1 MLLFP
6 ALAVV
11 CLQSDQSFEPRYEL
25 GQRVAAL
32 ERAFLAAPEDSP
44 ARAQLAAAAELA
56 VERFFRFDY
65 RGAAEALDGAGM
77 AGPALPEQADP
88 GEQLPGWVLTPS
100 RRLYSSAQARLEV
113 VAERWYGQAPTAAA
127 DGDPQW
133 RLASVGEGTVWSLVA
148 ADGAP
153 GLRFSR
159 DFGAD
164 EFGDIAL
171 DLRLELVDQPARRA
185 VRRLWFSRVPD
196 LEARLAALETGIANW
211 PAPELGLELASLKDN
226 VALLRQLSAGPAGE
240 TDLPAGRLLAQA
252 EQQLAAA
259 REGQPW
265 FGPGQIGQFWLTL
278 VGKGRGTRLRLL
290 VPEPGEPEAL
300 QPLVIALHG
309 AGGSENMWFDA
320 YGAGL
325 IVELCR
331 QRGWYLAA
339 PRLGLLGGGD
349 VEGLV
354 DGLAARYPIDRQR
367 VFVIG
372 HSMGAARGLSLA
384 LAEPAKLRAL
394 ALLGGGQRVRQAQRL
409 SSLPIFLAAGS
420 RDFAR
425 AGVEALH
432 NVLLEAKHPSL
443 QFEITAGVEHLL
455 VVPATLSR
463 VFLWLDRF
471 AEIEPAMK
479 R

>member
-1 MLLFP
+1 MLYFP
-6 ALAVV
+6 ALAAV

-44 ARAQLAAAAELA
+44 ARARLAQAAELA

-65 RGAAEALDGAGM
+65 RGAAQALDGA
-77 AGPALPEQADP
+77 AVFSPELPEQSSP
-88 GEQLPGWVLTPS
+88 GDQLSGWVLTPS
-100 RRLYSSAQARLEV
+100 RRLYGSAQARLEV
-113 VAERWYGQAPTAAA
+113 VAERWYGQDLASAA
-127 DGDPQW
+127 DGDSQW
-133 RLASVGEGTVWSLVA
+133 RLVSVGAGTVWSQVA
-148 ADGAP
+148 AGGSP
-153 GLRFSR
+153 GLRFER
-159 DFGAD
+159 EFGA
-164 EFGDIAL
+164 EEYGDMAM
-171 DLRLELVDQPARRA
+171 DLRFEQVGDPARGA
-185 VRRLWFSRVPD
+185 VRRFWFSRVTD
-196 LEARLAALETGIANW
+196 LEARLAALETGIADW
-211 PAPELGLELASLKDN
+211 PAPELVLELASLRDN
-226 VALLRQLSAGPAGE
+226 LALLRELSEGPAGE
-240 TDLPAGRLLAQA
+240 TDWPAARLLSEA

-259 REGQPW
+259 REGKPW
-265 FGPGQIGQFWLTL
+265 FGPGQVGQFWLTL
-278 VGKGRGTRLRLL
+278 AGKGRGTRLRLL
-290 VPEPGEPEAL
+290 VPEPGGPENP

-349 VEGLV
+349 VGGLV

-425 AGVEALH
+425 SGVEALH
-432 NVLLEAKHPSL
+432 NALLEAKHPTL
-443 QFEITAGVEHLL
+443 EFEITAGVEHLL

-471 AEIEPAMK
+471 REVAPESK